1 MAVCKGTELGGS
13 WAAQG
18 PAQAADTAEGSTML
32 KAERRLL
39 RLGLHNPPS
48 GTGLGKALEKA
59 LGAPPAAG

>member
-1 MAVCKGTELGGS
+1 
-13 WAAQG
+13 
-18 PAQAADTAEGSTML
+18 ML

-59 LGAPPAAG
+59 LGAPAGSWLNASHGGQEGHRQPGWCQT